1 MIAQNFHKDALP
13 QSIGWNMRVALL
25 ILEVI
30 NDVLVY
36 FILLLLG
43 YLGCA
48 AVTALG
54 TENCSVCYYGGN
66 ALATPALRN
75 SLYSYNRVFF

>member
-1 MIAQNFHKDALP
+1 
-13 QSIGWNMRVALL
+13 MRVALL

-30 NDVLVY
+30 NDVLDY
-36 FILLLLG
+36 FILLLLS

-66 ALATPALRN
+66 ALATPTLRD
-75 SLYSYNRVFF
+75 SLYSSNRVFFFKKKV

>member
-1 MIAQNFHKDALP
+1 
-13 QSIGWNMRVALL
+13 MRVALL

-43 YLGCA
+43 YLGS
-48 AVTALG
+48 ALF
-54 TENCSVCYYGGN
+54 CVCYYGGN
-66 ALATPALRN
+66 ALATLTN
-75 SLYSYNRVFF
+75 SLYSS

>member
-1 MIAQNFHKDALP
+1 MGYSYRHKVIAQNFHKDALP

-43 YLGCA
+43 YLGS
-48 AVTALG
+48 ALF
-54 TENCSVCYYGGN
+54 CVCYYGGN
-66 ALATPALRN
+66 ALATLTN
-75 SLYSYNRVFF
+75 SLYSS

>member
-1 MIAQNFHKDALP
+1 
-13 QSIGWNMRVALL
+13 MRVALL

-43 YLGCA
+43 YLDS
-48 AVTALG
+48 ALF
-54 TENCSVCYYGGN
+54 CVCYYGGN
-66 ALATPALRN
+66 ALSTLTN
-75 SLYSYNRVFF
+75 SPYSS